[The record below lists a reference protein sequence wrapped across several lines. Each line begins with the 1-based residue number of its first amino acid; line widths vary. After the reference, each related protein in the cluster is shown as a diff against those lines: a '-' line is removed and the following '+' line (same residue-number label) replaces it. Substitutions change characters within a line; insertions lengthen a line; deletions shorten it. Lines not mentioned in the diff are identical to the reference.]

1 MKVAESSLPSP
12 PRPAGFARIGL
23 YWRTVRHLRLSQI
36 AWQLYYRLTPVPAAR
51 QVRGAVR
58 RELPGADKLQPF
70 ASPVVPAITADQIS
84 FLNHTRPLDPAA
96 VDWSSAAEPKL
107 WRYNLHYFDYLHW
120 PVYSAAQKRQ
130 LIDSWIVGNPA
141 TAGDG
146 WEPYPL
152 SLRVVNWIKAWLQGK
167 LATPAPAPAPH
178 WLDSLATQLAWLER
192 RVEYHLLAN
201 HLLKNGKALLFG
213 GLYLTGPDAERWR
226 RLGLSILLREA
237 DEQILADGGHFERSP
252 MYHCIV
258 LEDLL
263 DVLNLLRL
271 APRSTSAGGPG
282 LVSGRDE
289 ARLASAA
296 TRALRFLAG
305 ITAGDGRIPLFN
317 DAAFGIAPEPAVLL
331 DYGARVAGTPPGA
344 PSGAIPAVGS
354 PSGAV
359 PGQIAAENPS
369 EGAPTGAPV
378 RIFFPDTGYYGY
390 RHGGDSL
397 IVDCGPVGPDYQP
410 GHAHCD
416 ALSYELCVAGQRVV
430 VDTGTHSYG
439 IDGLRHHARRTSSHN
454 TVQLDG
460 VEQSEIWGAFR
471 VGRRAKPLRVTLGP
485 WQDGRLLFTG
495 SHDGYSALPG
505 QPRHERRITM
515 TAAGRWEIHDLITG
529 NPGGDHQALSCI
541 HLDPS
546 FVVQEETRG
555 LFMLLQADSGM
566 ALRLTVTCGSAAR
579 RAGGYHFPEFGLR
592 QENSVICIE
601 RTGPLPLEMHYRIE
615 RL

>member
-1 MKVAESSLPSP
+1 MT
-12 PRPAGFARIGL
+12 GIGL
-23 YWRTVRHLRLSQI
+23 YWRTLRHLRFTQV
-36 AWQLYYRLTPVPAAR
+36 AYQLYYRLVPAPPAR
-51 QVRGAVR
+51 RLGGQQPRSGLAA
-58 RELPGADKLQPF
+58 LPF

-84 FLNHTRPLDPAA
+84 FLNHARPLDPAA

-152 SLRVVNWIKAWLQGK
+152 SLRVVNWIKAWLQGE
-167 LATPAPAPAPH
+167 LAAPAPPQH

-289 ARLASAA
+289 AEQASAGVA
-296 TRALRFLAG
+296 
-305 ITAGDGRIPLFN
+305 
-317 DAAFGIAPEPAVLL
+317 
-331 DYGARVAGTPPGA
+331 YG
-344 PSGAIPAVGS
+344 
-354 PSGAV
+354 
-359 PGQIAAENPS
+359 
-369 EGAPTGAPV
+369 
-378 RIFFPDTGYYGY
+378 
-390 RHGGDSL
+390 
-397 IVDCGPVGPDYQP
+397 
-410 GHAHCD
+410 
-416 ALSYELCVAGQRVV
+416 
-430 VDTGTHSYG
+430 
-439 IDGLRHHARRTSSHN
+439 
-454 TVQLDG
+454 
-460 VEQSEIWGAFR
+460 R
-471 VGRRAKPLRVTLGP
+471 VGWRRSAPRASLR
-485 WQDGRLLFTG
+485 
-495 SHDGYSALPG
+495 
-505 QPRHERRITM
+505 
-515 TAAGRWEIHDLITG
+515 
-529 NPGGDHQALSCI
+529 
-541 HLDPS
+541 
-546 FVVQEETRG
+546 
-555 LFMLLQADSGM
+555 
-566 ALRLTVTCGSAAR
+566 
-579 RAGGYHFPEFGLR
+579 
-592 QENSVICIE
+592 
-601 RTGPLPLEMHYRIE
+601 
-615 RL
+615 